1 MSLER
6 MPGQLKS
13 HINKTWSTHCAGQ
26 GREKE
31 ERCPQLRMVWTSCEG
46 ETLADQENMG
56 GVTYT
61 PWQGFPGYYYPYL
74 NQMHYLSPIVWIQLR
89 NITPGVV
96 IQVRCKAW
104 ARNIQHDDLNPRVGG
119 MHFEIMMD

>member
-1 MSLER
+1 
-6 MPGQLKS
+6 MPDQLKS
-13 HINKTWSTHCAGQ
+13 HINKTWSVHCAGQ
-26 GREKE
+26 GAEKE
-31 ERCPQLRMVWTSCEG
+31 ARCPQLRMVWTSCEG
-46 ETLADQENMG
+46 ETLADEENMG

-89 NITPGVV
+89 NITPGVI

-104 ARNIQHDDLNPRVGG
+104 ARNIKHDDLNPRVGG